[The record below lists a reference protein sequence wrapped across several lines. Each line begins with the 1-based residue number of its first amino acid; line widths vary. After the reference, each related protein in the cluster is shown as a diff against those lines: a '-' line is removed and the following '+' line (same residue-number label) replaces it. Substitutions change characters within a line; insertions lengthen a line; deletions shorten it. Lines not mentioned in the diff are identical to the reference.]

1 MKFFEVDAFV
11 IMVNDFGCRASETII
26 GSHFPALE
34 FCLGMR
40 AYMSVNMFCIM
51 WR

>member
-11 IMVNDFGCRASETII
+11 IMVNDFGCRASETIF

-34 FCLGMR
+34 LCYTYNLHTHE
-40 AYMSVNMFCIM
+40 MSSG
-51 WR
+51 RK